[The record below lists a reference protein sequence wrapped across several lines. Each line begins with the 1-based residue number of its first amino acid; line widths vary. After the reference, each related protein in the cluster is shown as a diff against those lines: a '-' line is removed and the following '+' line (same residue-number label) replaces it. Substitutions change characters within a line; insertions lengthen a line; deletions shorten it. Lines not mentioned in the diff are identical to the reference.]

1 MLQYKIVHQ
10 ILAVNTKLKIWGK
23 SDSDLC
29 KVCNKIETIEHFIYE
44 CPKTLAL
51 WNTIQLWWKSVFS
64 FTIMLSPLE
73 IIFGIPNENNDNSIN
88 LYNYVILYTKYYI
101 YITKKQEKELLMY
114 NLLLL
119 IKKELTLKH
128 TTYSEKQQLHKF
140 NKFWGELYNNL

>member
-1 MLQYKIVHQ
+1 M
-10 ILAVNTKLKIWGK
+10 AVNAKLKVWGK

-29 KVCNKIETIEHFIYE
+29 KACNKIENIEHFIYE

-51 WNTIQLWWKSVFS
+51 WNTLQLWWKSVFS

-88 LYNYVILYTKYYI
+88 LYNYVILYTKFYI

-119 IKKELTLKH
+119 IKKELKLKC
-128 TTYSEKQQLHKF
+128 TTYSEKQQTHKF
-140 NKFWGELYNNL
+140 NKIWGELYNNL